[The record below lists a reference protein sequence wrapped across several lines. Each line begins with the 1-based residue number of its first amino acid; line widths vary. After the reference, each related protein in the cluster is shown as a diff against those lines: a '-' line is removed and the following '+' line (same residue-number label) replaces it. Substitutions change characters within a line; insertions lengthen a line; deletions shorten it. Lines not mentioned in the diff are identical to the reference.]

1 MYQEVLKYESILNQL
16 GSFIENGPY
25 KLDYILEQLQISRS
39 AFYNKRKHGNFSLE
53 EVKKLAKMYDDI
65 SLSERLY
72 QKLEEG
78 LGDISKG
85 KVHEFQKAVAE
96 SKAKYGL

>member
-1 MYQEVLKYESILNQL
+1 M
-16 GSFIENGPY
+16 
-25 KLDYILEQLQISRS
+25 
-39 AFYNKRKHGNFSLE
+39 
-53 EVKKLAKMYDDI
+53 KKLAKMYDDI

-85 KVHEFQKAVAE
+85 NVHDFDKAVAE

>member
-39 AFYNKRKHGNFSLE
+39 AFYNKRKHGNFSL
-53 EVKKLAKMYDDI
+53 KK
-65 SLSERLY
+65 
-72 QKLEEG
+72 
-78 LGDISKG
+78 
-85 KVHEFQKAVAE
+85 
-96 SKAKYGL
+96 